1 MPAKADI
8 DFQKD
13 LFDAATN
20 MRGSVAPAD
29 YKHYVLPLIFLRYLS
44 NRFEMRK
51 EEIEGLVKDP
61 KSDWYVPDED
71 TQQFMKE
78 DPDMYMA
85 ENVYVVPEKSHWS
98 YILKNAKQPNIKE
111 ILDNAM
117 KRLEKENP
125 DLEGMLP
132 RTFQGSNL
140 PAENVA
146 GLIEIFSRDVFSAND
161 KSSVDVLGRVYEYF
175 ISEFAST
182 EGQRGGEFYTPYSVV
197 SLLVRV
203 FT

>member
-1 MPAKADI
+1 
-8 DFQKD
+8 
-13 LFDAATN
+13 
-20 MRGSVAPAD
+20 
-29 YKHYVLPLIFLRYLS
+29 
-44 NRFEMRK
+44 
-51 EEIEGLVKDP
+51 
-61 KSDWYVPDED
+61 
-71 TQQFMKE
+71 
-78 DPDMYMA
+78 
-85 ENVYVVPEKSHWS
+85 
-98 YILKNAKQPNIKE
+98 
-111 ILDNAM
+111 M